1 MATTRNS
8 AATTSRHRH
17 RRWPRRVLITLVVL
31 LALVGVW
38 SIKQAFA
45 GPPGVGHFDDAD
57 GQRAYLDAYRK
68 AFAVLPEPTAVHD
81 VPTNWGT
88 VRAYEWAG
96 PPDAPDTPVLLAPGR
111 SSGVPMWSGN
121 LPHYLASHRVIA
133 VDALGDAGLSV
144 QGTPLMSFDEQAD
157 WIDQV
162 VTQLAPQGVH
172 LVGHSFGAATA
183 ATYARIHPE
192 RVRTLVL
199 LEPVF
204 TLGWPPAWVFTQAT
218 IATLPFLPESVRN
231 RALGRIGGAEFDD
244 SDPMVAMIGEGTQHY
259 RAALPTPSP
268 LDETQRA
275 RLTMPVYVA
284 LAETHSAV
292 APVGKGEVAARR
304 LPNATV
310 KVWRGT
316 THSLPM
322 QVAEQLDAELAA
334 FWAQHEH

>member
-1 MATTRNS
+1 MLT
-8 AATTSRHRH
+8 
-17 RRWPRRVLITLVVL
+17 TLVVL
-31 LALVGVW
+31 LALVGAW
-38 SIKQAFA
+38 SIWRTFT
-45 GPPGVGHFDDAD
+45 GPPGIGHFDDAD

-68 AFAVLPEPTAVHD
+68 AFAVLPEPTTVHD
-81 VPTNWGT
+81 LPTNWGT

-96 PPDAPDTPVLLAPGR
+96 PADAPDTPVLLMPGR
-111 SSGVPMWSGN
+111 SSGVPMWLDN

-133 VDALGDAGLSV
+133 MDALGDAGLSV
-144 QGTPLMSFDEQAD
+144 QGTPLTSFDEQAA

-162 VTQLAPQGVH
+162 VSQLAPGGAH

-183 ATYARIHPE
+183 ATYASVHPE

-204 TLGWPPAWVFTQAT
+204 TLGWPPAGVFAQALV
-218 IATLPFLPESVRN
+218 ASLPFLPKSVRN
-231 RALGRIGGAEFDD
+231 RALGGIGGADFDG
-244 SDPMVAMIGEGTQHY
+244 SDPMAAMISEATQHY
-259 RAALPTPSP
+259 RAALPTPAP
-268 LDETQRA
+268 LDEAQRT

-284 LAETHSAV
+284 LAETGSAV
-292 APVGKGEVAARR
+292 APAGRGEAVART

-310 KVWRGT
+310 KVWPGT

-322 QVAEQLDAELAA
+322 QVAEQLDAELAV